1 VIVIVAMRGVSSC
14 APRTDRRPGPERV
27 VASIGAVG
35 TPTFGPVSVTVPAA
49 PHAIDVLR
57 SVAGVVAGRTPMGF
71 DRVDDLRLAVSEAAG
86 RLIQAAGGTG
96 TVREEIAVDDH
107 SVRID
112 LTMLA
117 ADIGRWPIGPNIDA
131 FSWVVIDTLADTAT
145 ESMTDDGPGI
155 GLRFGFVTP

>member
-1 VIVIVAMRGVSSC
+1 M
-14 APRTDRRPGPERV
+14 
-27 VASIGAVG
+27 ASIRAVG
-35 TPTFGPVSVTVPAA
+35 TPTFGPVSVTVPAT
-49 PHAIDVLR
+49 PRAIDVLR

-96 TVREEIAVDDH
+96 TIRQEVAVDDH

-112 LTMLA
+112 LTLPA

-131 FSWVVIDTLADTAT
+131 FSWVVIETLADDVN

-155 GLRFGFVTP
+155 GLRFGFMVP

>member
-1 VIVIVAMRGVSSC
+1 
-14 APRTDRRPGPERV
+14 

-35 TPTFGPVSVTVPAA
+35 TPTFGPVSVTVPAT
-49 PHAIDVLR
+49 PNAIDVLR

-96 TVREEIAVDDH
+96 TIRQHVSVDDG

-112 LTMLA
+112 LTLPD
-117 ADIGRWPIGPNIDA
+117 ADIGRWPMGPNIDA
-131 FSWVVIDTLADTAT
+131 FSWVVIDTLADGAN

-155 GLRFGFVTP
+155 GLRFGFVAP

>member
-1 VIVIVAMRGVSSC
+1 MVIVAMLRVSSR
-14 APRTDRRPGPERV
+14 APPTDRRPGRKFA

-35 TPTFGPVSVTVPAA
+35 TPTFGPVSVTVPAT
-49 PHAIDVLR
+49 PDAIDVLR

-86 RLIQAAGGTG
+86 RLIQAAGAIGTI
-96 TVREEIAVDDH
+96 REVVAVEDSAVH
-107 SVRID
+107 ID
-112 LTMLA
+112 LTLPA

-131 FSWVVIDTLADTAT
+131 FSWVVIDTLADDAA
-145 ESMTDDGPGI
+145 ERMTDDGPCI

>member
-1 VIVIVAMRGVSSC
+1 
-14 APRTDRRPGPERV
+14 
-27 VASIGAVG
+27 
-35 TPTFGPVSVTVPAA
+35 VSVTVPAT

-86 RLIQAAGGTG
+86 RLIQAAGGIG
-96 TVREEIAVDDH
+96 TIREEIAVDDG

-112 LTMLA
+112 LTLPA

-131 FSWVVIDTLADTAT
+131 FSWVVIDTLADAAN
-145 ESMTDDGPGI
+145 ESMTDGGPGI
-155 GLRFGFVTP
+155 GLRFRFVTS